1 VATILYIAALMQQPE
16 QLISAGN
23 AAVVTVL
30 AQGTPQ
36 TVYSREG
43 ATVEVPVLVSGVEG
57 HAGYQTVTVSLR
69 YDGSR
74 LEWTGMRPGLPGT
87 LSKPIDGPRAST
99 GTLRRISV
107 TWAGNG
113 ESMEVGEL
121 FVLTF
126 KVKPLPSGV
135 DSASTAVAF
144 DSAAAKASNNMVLS
158 VDKRNPTT
166 LVIERVQRVALVAT
180 IRGVTE

>member
-1 VATILYIAALMQQPE
+1 MATILYIAALMQQPE

-36 TVYSREG
+36 TVYAREG
-43 ATVEVPVLVSGVEG
+43 ASVEVPVIVSGVEG

-69 YDGSR
+69 YDGAR
-74 LEWTGMRPGLPGT
+74 LEWTGIKPGIPGT

-99 GTLRRISV
+99 GALRRISV
-107 TWAGNG
+107 TWTGNG
-113 ESMEVGEL
+113 ESLSVGEL
-121 FVLTF
+121 FVLAF
-126 KVKPLPSGV
+126 KVRPLPSGA
-135 DSASTAVAF
+135 DSASTAVGF
-144 DSAAAKASNNMVLS
+144 DSATAKASGGVVLA
-158 VDKRNPTT
+158 VDKRTPVT

-180 IRGVTE
+180 IRSVE